1 MLNFSTKKICKCQKS
16 NPGPVDG
23 KRERYIC
30 AMPSPRLPRPLLTF
44 LYRLCLSVVLPQA
57 TQLSFRRSS
66 TSSSLCFLHTKER
79 FGANRRI
86 LFGLQDLA
94 KNLGPVRML
103 NRDSLFK
110 GQSFFKHYPTTAAKL
125 HKVTLELKS
134 PIYH

>member
-66 TSSSLCFLHTKER
+66 TSSYCSEAKYHVMFLT
-79 FGANRRI
+79 NRRI

-103 NRDSLFK
+103 NRGSLFK
-110 GQSFFKHYPTTAAKL
+110 GQSFFKQFPTTAAKL

-134 PIYH
+134 PNYH